1 LTREGRQNTTVA
13 YLVPVPAETFT
24 HPVRL
29 ERDETNVG
37 RDASNHIRLAH
48 GTVSRSHAK
57 ISRVGDQWVLTD
69 LQSRNGTVV
78 NRTRTQRAT
87 LHSGDTI
94 YFGNRAFL
102 FKLEYTEAPSPP
114 VEPPLSLPA
123 TVTITEDPDIDP
135 TDLLAREADLAVHTF
150 LHLSEERS
158 DRSDPAGV
166 AHQRLYLLY
175 QLTEQVRSG
184 GEPDE
189 VLSRGLDLI
198 FQAVPTAEHA
208 VALLREEGTAGPLEV
223 RAVRFRNPAKDGG
236 PIPISRTVL
245 DWVTTERVA
254 LVSRDALEDARFE
267 SSDSIRVHNLK
278 SIICVPMM
286 NGRQVIGAIHLD
298 TGDYLNPLTG
308 FDMEFV
314 AAVANEIAVWIEN
327 HRLQRNAIRNERMAA
342 IGMTVTNVAHNLKNM
357 LHMSMNAV
365 ALMNQRLEEVDDEKI
380 HTRWQLV
387 RRSLERMNR
396 LAADMLEFSRIEPS
410 RQTWVDVNNALY
422 DNRELFEKQLKGAGI
437 DLVWDLAPGLPE
449 GLLDPVQL
457 QRAVLN
463 LVVNAEDAL
472 KGVPDARIVISTS
485 LDDRRRLTIR
495 VSDNGC
501 GIPPGELDKVF
512 QLFYTTKGSDGSGLG
527 LPMVQKFA
535 KAANGRAEVAS
546 EPGKG
551 TTFSLVFPRSF
562 EDPPRQAVHQG

>member
-1 LTREGRQNTTVA
+1 MTHEGRHHKTVA
-13 YLVPVPAETFT
+13 YLVPVPAESFT

-29 ERDETNVG
+29 EHDETTIG
-37 RDASNHIRLAH
+37 RDTSNRIRLAH
-48 GTVSRSHAK
+48 GTVSRSHARISK
-57 ISRVGDQWVLTD
+57 IGDQYVLTD
-69 LQSRNGTVV
+69 LQSRNGTFV

-102 FKLEYTEAPSPP
+102 FKLEHTEASAP
-114 VEPPLSLPA
+114 ELETPLSLPA
-123 TVTITEDPDIDP
+123 TVTITEDADIDP
-135 TDLLAREADLAVHTF
+135 ADLLAREADQAVHTF
-150 LHLSEERS
+150 LHLSEAGG
-158 DRSDPAGV
+158 DRTDPAGV

-189 VLSRGLDLI
+189 VLGRGLDLI

-245 DWVTTERVA
+245 DWVVSERVA
-254 LVSRDALEDARFE
+254 LVSRDAPDDSRFE
-267 SSDSIRVHNLK
+267 TSESIRVHSLE

-286 NGRQVIGAIHLD
+286 SGRQVIGAIHLD
-298 TGDYLNPLTG
+298 TRDYLNPLTG
-308 FDMEFV
+308 PDMEFV
-314 AAVANEIAVWIEN
+314 AAAGNEIAVWIEN

-365 ALMNQRLEEVDDEKI
+365 AMMNQRLEEVEDDKI
-380 HTRWQLV
+380 HTRWHLV

-396 LAADMLEFSRIEPS
+396 LAADMLEFSRIEPPP
-410 RQTWVDVNNALY
+410 QTWIDVNDALY
-422 DNRELFEKQLKGAGI
+422 DNKELFEKQLKGAGI
-437 DLVWDLAPGLPE
+437 DLVWDLAPDLPE

-472 KGVPDARIVISTS
+472 KGVPNARIVISTS
-485 LDDRRRLTIR
+485 VDDRRRLTVG

-501 GIPPGELDKVF
+501 GIPPDELDKVF

-527 LPMVQKFA
+527 LPMVQKFV
-535 KAANGRAEVAS
+535 KAANGRAEVES
-546 EPGKG
+546 EPGEG
-551 TTFSLVFPRSF
+551 TTFRLVFPRAF
-562 EDPPRQAVHQG
+562 EEAPLRAAHQG

>member
-1 LTREGRQNTTVA
+1 MTRGSQRKTPVA

-29 ERDETNVG
+29 EHAETTIG
-37 RDASNHIRLAH
+37 RDTSNSIRLAH
-48 GTVSRSHAK
+48 GAVSRSHAK
-57 ISRVGDQWVLTD
+57 ISRVGDQYVLTD
-69 LQSRNGTVV
+69 LQSRNGTFV
-78 NRTRTQRAT
+78 NRTRARRAV
-87 LHSGDTI
+87 LNSGDTI

-102 FKLEYTEAPSPP
+102 FKLDREAPSPDP
-114 VEPPLSLPA
+114 EQPLSIPA
-123 TVTITEDPDIDP
+123 TVTITEDADIDP
-135 TDLLAREADLAVHTF
+135 TDLVAREADLAIHTF
-150 LHLSEERS
+150 LHPSEAEC
-158 DRSDPAGV
+158 DQSDPSSV

-175 QLTEQVRSG
+175 QLSEQVRSG

-198 FQAVPTAEHA
+198 FQAVPAAEHA
-208 VALLREEGTAGPLEV
+208 VALLREEETTGPLEV

-245 DWVTTERVA
+245 DWVMTEGVA
-254 LVSRDALEDARFE
+254 LVSRDALDDSRFE
-267 SSDSIRVHNLK
+267 SSESIRVHNLK

-286 NGRQVIGAIHLD
+286 IDRRVVGAVHLD
-298 TGDYLNPLTG
+298 TGDFLNPLTA

-314 AAVANEIAVWIEN
+314 AAVGNEIAVWIEN

-342 IGMTVTNVAHNLKNM
+342 IGVTVTNVAHNLKNL

-365 ALMNQRLEEVDDEKI
+365 ALMDQRLEVVKDERI
-380 HTRWQLV
+380 HTRWHLV
-387 RRSLERMNR
+387 RRCLERMNR

-410 RQTWVDVNNALY
+410 PRDWIDVNSALH
-422 DNRELFEKQLKGAGI
+422 DNRELFEKQLRGAGI
-437 DLVWDLAPGLPE
+437 ELVWDLAPGLPRC
-449 GLLDPVQL
+449 LLDAIQL

-472 KGVPDARIVISTS
+472 KDVPDGRIVISTS
-485 LDDRRRLTIR
+485 MDDHGRLNVSI
-495 VSDNGC
+495 SDNGC
-501 GIPPGELDKVF
+501 GIPSGEFDKIF

-527 LPMVQKFA
+527 LPMVQKFV
-535 KAANGRAEVAS
+535 KAVNGRIEVES

-551 TTFSLVFPRSF
+551 SAFRLVFSRTF
-562 EDPPRQAVHQG
+562 EEPPRQAVPQA

>member
-1 LTREGRQNTTVA
+1 
-13 YLVPVPAETFT
+13 
-24 HPVRL
+24 
-29 ERDETNVG
+29 
-37 RDASNHIRLAH
+37 
-48 GTVSRSHAK
+48 
-57 ISRVGDQWVLTD
+57 
-69 LQSRNGTVV
+69 
-78 NRTRTQRAT
+78 
-87 LHSGDTI
+87 
-94 YFGNRAFL
+94 
-102 FKLEYTEAPSPP
+102 
-114 VEPPLSLPA
+114 
-123 TVTITEDPDIDP
+123 
-135 TDLLAREADLAVHTF
+135 
-150 LHLSEERS
+150 
-158 DRSDPAGV
+158 
-166 AHQRLYLLY
+166 
-175 QLTEQVRSG
+175 
-184 GEPDE
+184 
-189 VLSRGLDLI
+189 
-198 FQAVPTAEHA
+198 
-208 VALLREEGTAGPLEV
+208 
-223 RAVRFRNPAKDGG
+223 
-236 PIPISRTVL
+236 
-245 DWVTTERVA
+245 
-254 LVSRDALEDARFE
+254 
-267 SSDSIRVHNLK
+267 
-278 SIICVPMM
+278 
-286 NGRQVIGAIHLD
+286 
-298 TGDYLNPLTG
+298 
-308 FDMEFV
+308 
-314 AAVANEIAVWIEN
+314 
-327 HRLQRNAIRNERMAA
+327 MAA
-342 IGMTVTNVAHNLKNM
+342 IGMTVTNVAHNLKNV

-365 ALMNQRLEEVDDEKI
+365 ALMNQRLEEIEDDKI
-380 HTRWQLV
+380 HSRWHLV
-387 RRSLERMNR
+387 RRSVERMNR

-562 EDPPRQAVHQG
+562 EEPPRQAVHQG